1 MSKTIYIT
9 GLLSLM
15 DAAVKEL
22 EAIGFKRE
30 SNGTANS
37 VKWFEGTPMSDFTWE
52 DGNPNLAILPKS
64 ATIRFEYAHGNPSSY
79 LKLPADWDLMM
90 KAAQEI
96 MVQFKAAQSM
106 GQEWVGKLV
115 KYDRVGGGYPYYNK
129 MFKQMGFANTLE
141 NSSVKA
147 GDLCRIF
154 AVDKH
159 ETNGDLLAGCRTID
173 GRELLCHLPKPGDV
187 APYLID
193 MTGKEDAEDVMEF
206 LRIERKEFRVREF
219 VTCLPGY
226 NNSNQYDKTTYGG
239 SGYVK
244 GMTFE
249 VKDNFGG
256 NVLWPVRST
265 ALPKEYNG
273 NGIYNFAARL
283 ATEGEIKEYKRKVVE
298 KVRIQVNE
306 NIVEVF
312 PGKSITAVGVGDIPY
327 KNLANMYQGLIKSS
341 VDMEGFA
348 VRISNV
354 DIGCW
359 KGVPVGKIQEI
370 LTAYNSKG

>member
-1 MSKTIYIT
+1 MPKTIYIT

-22 EAIGFKRE
+22 EAMGFKRE
-30 SNGTANS
+30 SNSTPNS
-37 VKWFEGTPMSDFTWE
+37 DSWYEGTPLSDLTW
-52 DGNPNLAILPKS
+52 DVGAPSLAILPKS
-64 ATIRFEYAHGNPSSY
+64 ATIRFEYSGSNPSTY

-106 GQEWVGKLV
+106 GQEWVGKLI
-115 KYDRVGGGYPYYNK
+115 KYDRIGGGYPYYST
-129 MFKQMGFANTLE
+129 MFTKMGFANKVE
-141 NSSVKA
+141 NSRVKP

-154 AVDKH
+154 AVDRH

-173 GRELLCHLPKPGDV
+173 GREVLCTLPKPGDA

-206 LRIERKEFRVREF
+206 LRIERKEFRTGEF
-219 VTCLPGY
+219 VTCLSGY
-226 NNSNQYDKTTYGG
+226 NNSRQYDKTTYGG
-239 SGYVK
+239 AGYIQ

-265 ALPKEYNG
+265 ALPKEYNC
-273 NGIYNFAARL
+273 NGIYNFAVRL

-312 PGKSITAVGVGDIPY
+312 PGKSITAVGVGEITFTS
-327 KNLANMYQGLIKSS
+327 LAKMYQDLVKSS
-341 VDMEGFA
+341 SEMNGFA
-348 VRISNV
+348 VRVSNV

-359 KGVPVGKIQEI
+359 KGVPVEKIQEI
-370 LTAYNSKG
+370 LNAYNRR